1 MSNWSNWTGLADATE
16 RARLSRL
23 FEIPPREDRDS
34 LRPGDY
40 AKVIFETSEEYMP
53 GLEWGERMWLLV
65 ESKTEGGCYL
75 GTLTNIPVIVT
86 GIEQGDSVEFGAE
99 NVIDIIRGKA

>member
-1 MSNWSNWTGLADATE
+1 MSNWTGLADATE

-40 AKVIFETSEEYMP
+40 VKVIFETALP
-53 GLEWGERMWLLV
+53 GRPGERMWLLV
-65 ESKTEGGCYL
+65 DGRTADGDYV
-75 GTLTNIPVIVT
+75 GTLTNRPVIVT
-86 GIEQGDSVEFGAE
+86 GVEQGDSVEFGVE